1 VLSSIE
7 SYSQVIYV
15 FLDTATSVRS
25 YTIRIYSRGATIGVM
40 EGKIEFDRGV
50 VLRVY
55 ERLDFARQ
63 RIAAYSYEVWRS
75 QRQLYWYDPWEHPD
89 DASLASSFPHHKHVP
104 PGIKRHRVPA
114 PDLSFTRSNLP
125 FLIRE
130 IEDQVLGQREA

>member
-1 VLSSIE
+1 MLSSIE
-7 SYSQVIYV
+7 SYSQAIYV
-15 FLDTATSVRS
+15 FLDTATTVRRH
-25 YTIRIYSRGATIGVM
+25 TIRIYPRGATIGVM

-63 RIAAYSYEVWRS
+63 RIAAYSYEVWQGQQ
-75 QRQLYWYDPWEHPD
+75 QRYWYDPWEHSD

-104 PGIKRHRVPA
+104 PDIKHHRVPA
-114 PDLSFTRSNLP
+114 PDLSFVRSNLP

-130 IEDQVLGQREA
+130 IEDQVLRQSEI